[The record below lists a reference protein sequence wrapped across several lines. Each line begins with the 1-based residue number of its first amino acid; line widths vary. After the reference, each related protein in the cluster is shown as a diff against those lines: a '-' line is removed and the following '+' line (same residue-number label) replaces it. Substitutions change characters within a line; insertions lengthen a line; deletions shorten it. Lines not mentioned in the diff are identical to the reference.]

1 MIIVDDVAKY
11 LNNNCY
17 TYDKVLL
24 RGQLEAIKIYCE
36 ARDYLALD
44 IHIDVENKTQRFL
57 IRLYYSELFK
67 RKVSQKFLKN
77 TVSRLVHRMLE
88 FPNTYVIV
96 NSLGTEGVIIE
107 LNDACSIWLPS
118 GDWQLLPPIKE
129 SES

>member
-1 MIIVDDVAKY
+1 MLTADDVAKY
-11 LNNNCY
+11 LNGNCY
-17 TYDKVLL
+17 AYDKVLL
-24 RGQLEAIKIYCE
+24 EGQVEAVKIYCE
-36 ARDYLALD
+36 ARDYLTLD

-67 RKVSQKFLKN
+67 RKVSQEFLKN

-129 SES
+129 SEP

>member
-1 MIIVDDVAKY
+1 MLTVDDVAKY

-36 ARDYLALD
+36 ARDYLTLD
-44 IHIDVENKTQRFL
+44 MHMDVENKTQRFL

-67 RKVSQKFLKN
+67 RKVSQEFLKN

-88 FPNTYVIV
+88 FPNTHVIV
-96 NSLGTEGVIIE
+96 NSLGTDGVIIE
-107 LNDACSIWLPS
+107 LNDDCSIWLPS
-118 GDWQLLPPIKE
+118 GDWQLLPPVKE
-129 SES
+129 A

>member
-1 MIIVDDVAKY
+1 MLTADDVSKY

-17 TYDKVLL
+17 TYDEVLL
-24 RGQLEAIKIYCE
+24 KGQVEAVKIYCE
-36 ARDYLALD
+36 ARDHLTLD

-67 RKVSQKFLKN
+67 RKISQEVLKN

-96 NSLGTEGVIIE
+96 NSLGTDGVIVE
-107 LNDACSIWLPS
+107 LNADCSIWLPS
-118 GDWQLLPPIKE
+118 GDWQLLPPVKE
-129 SES
+129 A